1 MCIKPAFGA
10 YTSNNYHKLDE
21 PTSHLTLPGII
32 PSLFLYHL
40 ELCHWKKNRE
50 YIIYHICVYET
61 QERIPMNIL
70 TKQKQKKPPKR
81 EIFLKKSLLE
91 AQRSLENA
99 YTGLD
104 AVDDPDMID
113 SYIYELNAAYLRY
126 SIILRD
132 MRELTSDEE
141 HQIPQTDP
149 TDHFPTLDLAS
160 RYLRDS
166 PPVLNTFGL

>member
-1 MCIKPAFGA
+1 MCINPAFRA
-10 YTSNNYHKLDE
+10 YTSNNYHKLDV
-21 PTSHLTLPGII
+21 PRIPVGNTRFQLSLPLMPPGTLLRENKG
-32 PSLFLYHL
+32 
-40 ELCHWKKNRE
+40 E
-50 YIIYHICVYET
+50 YIKIHICVYNA
-61 QERIPMNIL
+61 QERIPMSIL
-70 TKQKQKKPPKR
+70 SKQKQKKPPKR

-149 TDHFPTLDLAS
+149 VDHFPTLDLAS

-166 PPVLNTFGL
+166 HPVLNTFGL

>member
-1 MCIKPAFGA
+1 
-10 YTSNNYHKLDE
+10 
-21 PTSHLTLPGII
+21 
-32 PSLFLYHL
+32 
-40 ELCHWKKNRE
+40 
-50 YIIYHICVYET
+50 
-61 QERIPMNIL
+61 MNLSI
-70 TKQKQKKPPKR
+70 KQKQKKTPKR

-91 AQRSLENA
+91 AQKKLENA

-141 HQIPQTDP
+141 HQTLQTDP
-149 TDHFPTLDLAS
+149 ADHFPTLDLAS

-166 PPVLNTFGL
+166 LPVLDTFGL

>member
-1 MCIKPAFGA
+1 
-10 YTSNNYHKLDE
+10 
-21 PTSHLTLPGII
+21 
-32 PSLFLYHL
+32 
-40 ELCHWKKNRE
+40 
-50 YIIYHICVYET
+50 
-61 QERIPMNIL
+61 MNLSI
-70 TKQKQKKPPKR
+70 KQKQKKTPKR

-91 AQRSLENA
+91 AQKKLENA

-141 HQIPQTDP
+141 HPA
-149 TDHFPTLDLAS
+149 DHFPTLDLAS

-166 PPVLNTFGL
+166 LPVLDTFGL